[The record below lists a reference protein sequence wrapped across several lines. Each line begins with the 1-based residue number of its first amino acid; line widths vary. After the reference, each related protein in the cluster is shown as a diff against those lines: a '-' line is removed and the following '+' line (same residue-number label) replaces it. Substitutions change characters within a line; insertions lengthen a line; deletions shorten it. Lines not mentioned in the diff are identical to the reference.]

1 MASTDI
7 QLPLRRFPFLYN
19 KNILKSMLKKASL
32 FFFALLLGAT
42 LNAQT
47 APKYG
52 HMNLGN
58 LLEMLPDT
66 KKANDDLKV
75 YADKLGA
82 IDDSLGR
89 SLQAAAEFLQKEY
102 DAGNLTPVQAQ
113 QKQGELQKKQE
124 ELQKFEQDANQMVTA
139 KREELLKPILTKV
152 DEAIKAV
159 AKENG
164 YAMIFDTSTGSM
176 LFAADTDDVT
186 ALVKK
191 KLGIN

>member
-1 MASTDI
+1 MFKKTS
-7 QLPLRRFPFLYN
+7 
-19 KNILKSMLKKASL
+19 ILL
-32 FFFALLLGAT
+32 FALLLGTA
-42 LNAQT
+42 NAFAQT

-75 YADKLGA
+75 FADKLSA
-82 IDDSLGR
+82 KDDSLAR
-89 SLQAAAEFLQKEY
+89 SLQTAAETLQKEY

-113 QKQGELQKKQE
+113 QRQAELQKQQE
-124 ELQKFEQDANQMVTA
+124 FLQKFEQEANQMVSA

-159 AKENG
+159 AKESG
-164 YAMIFDTSTGSM
+164 YAMIFDTSTGAM
-176 LFAADTDDVT
+176 LFAADTEDVT